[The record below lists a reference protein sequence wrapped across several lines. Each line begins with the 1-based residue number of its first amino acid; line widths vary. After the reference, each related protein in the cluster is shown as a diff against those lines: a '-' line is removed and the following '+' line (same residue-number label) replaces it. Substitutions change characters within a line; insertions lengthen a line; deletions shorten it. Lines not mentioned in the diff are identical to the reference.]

1 MKKVSVVIPVF
12 NGEDFISETIKSV
25 INQSYSNWE
34 LIIVDDGSTDDSER
48 IIKEYISEK
57 ISYIKRPSTRKK
69 GGNACR
75 NIGIEAA
82 TGEYIIFLDADDLLA
97 EYCLEQRIQWL
108 STHDEVDFA
117 VFNMY
122 RFYDDVENKKV
133 HTILD
138 VNDPLPSFLGLNCL
152 WQTSAPIWNRNFIK
166 NNKFNENYSRLQDPE
181 LIIRC
186 LKLKNIRF
194 TLVKD
199 SKPDIYYRMV
209 TQKNRS
215 NLNVKRKV
223 PSNYYNAFEQFIMDF
238 YPIKETGIY
247 FEKSKRSLFLLLSQ
261 QHLFANN
268 SSNIPRYKSLVQRL
282 DYKMNLADKLMYK
295 FSIYN
300 KLLLKMR
307 NRFLQ
312 SICARYIKYEL
323 SRIWGNIYISYK

>member
-1 MKKVSVVIPVF
+1 MEKISIVVPIF

-97 EYCLEQRIQWL
+97 KYCLEQRIQWL

-122 RFYDDVENKKV
+122 RFYDDIKNKKI

-166 NNKFNENYSRLQDPE
+166 NHKFNENYSRLQDPE

-186 LKLKNIRF
+186 LKLENTRF

-199 SKPDIYYRMV
+199 SEPDIYYRIV
-209 TQKNRS
+209 TKKNRS
-215 NLNVKRKV
+215 NLNAKRKV
-223 PSNYYNAFEQFIMDF
+223 SSNYNDAFEQFIMDF
-238 YPIKETGIY
+238 YPIKENY
-247 FEKSKRSLFLLLSQ
+247 NCFEKSKRSLFLLLTQ
-261 QHLFANN
+261 QHLFSNN
-268 SSNIPRYKSLVQRL
+268 NSNIPKYKSLVQRL
-282 DYKMNLADKLMYK
+282 GSKMTLTDMFIYEC
-295 FSIYN
+295 SIHN
-300 KLLLKMR
+300 KLLSGMKNKL
-307 NRFLQ
+307 LQ
-312 SICARYIKYEL
+312 SICARYVKYEL
-323 SRIWGNIYISYK
+323 KRIWGNIYVSYQ